1 MVGVVSRE
9 NMKAKNKIVVKI
21 GSSSLTH
28 ELTGEIDYGNLEKF
42 IRDLVNLRNM
52 GKEVVLVSS
61 GAIAVGTKIMHLE
74 ERPSKIEEKQAVA
87 AIGQAN
93 LMMCYQKIFGEYNQ
107 KVAQILITKDL
118 MDHPERRQ
126 NAENTINALLAM
138 GVIPIVNENDTVAT
152 EEIVYGD
159 NDTLSAIVGKLIGA
173 DLLILLSDIDG
184 LYSADPRVCL
194 EAELIPEVIGITED
208 IRKMAGGVGSSVG
221 TGGMATKITAASIAT
236 TNGVDMII
244 ANASENRVIGKIFE
258 GRPIGTLF
266 IAN

>member
-1 MVGVVSRE
+1 MTIRE
-9 NMKAKNKIVVKI
+9 KLKDKKKIVIKI

-28 ELTGEIDYGNLEKF
+28 AQTGEIDYGGLEKF
-42 IRDLVNLRNM
+42 IRELINLKNM

-61 GAIAVGTKIMHLE
+61 GAIAVGTKVMNLAN
-74 ERPSKIEEKQAVA
+74 RPSLIEEKQAIA

-118 MDHPERRQ
+118 MDHPVRRQ
-126 NAENTINALLAM
+126 NAQNTINTLLKM

-159 NDTLSAIVGKLIGA
+159 NDTLSAIVGTLISA

-184 LYSADPRVCL
+184 LYNMDPRVNKD
-194 EAELIPEVIGITED
+194 AKRIPEVNKITED
-208 IRKMAGGVGSSVG
+208 IEKMAGGVGSNIG
-221 TGGMATKITAASIAT
+221 TGGMATKISAAHIAT
-236 TNGVDMII
+236 CHGVDMVI
-244 ANASENRVIGKIFE
+244 ANASMNHVIGKIFE
-258 GRPIGTLF
+258 GKPIGTLF
-266 IAN
+266 LAD